1 MKSCA
6 ISPASRPSA
15 SVFCE
20 WTSCCSSCFFYE
32 AMTTLENR
40 PNTALLVID
49 VQNGVVGGAH
59 ERDAVVANVGTL
71 VEKARK
77 EQVPV
82 VWVQHS
88 DDGNLAQGSDNWR
101 IVPEL
106 TPDDAEPLV
115 AKSYADSFE
124 DTNLETV
131 LSDLGVGRLVVVGAQ
146 TDECIRSTL
155 HGAIVRGYDATLVS
169 DAHTTEDQSPWGAPT
184 PDKVIAHTN
193 LYWKFHTAPG
203 RTAGTVETSDVDFG

>member
-1 MKSCA
+1 
-6 ISPASRPSA
+6 
-15 SVFCE
+15 
-20 WTSCCSSCFFYE
+20 
-32 AMTTLENR
+32 MTTLENR

-49 VQNGVVGGAH
+49 VQNGVVSGTH
-59 ERDAVVANVGTL
+59 ERDAVVANVGSL
-71 VEKARK
+71 VEKARQ

-82 VWVQHS
+82 VWVQQT
-88 DDGNLAQGSDNWR
+88 DDNFVKGSDNWR

-115 AKSYADSFE
+115 EKSYADSFE
-124 DTNLETV
+124 ETRLETV

-155 HGAIVRGYDATLVS
+155 HGAIVRGYDAMLVS
-169 DAHTTEDQSPWGAPT
+169 DAHTTEDQSAWGAPT

-203 RTAGTVETSDVDFG
+203 RTAGTAETSDVDFG